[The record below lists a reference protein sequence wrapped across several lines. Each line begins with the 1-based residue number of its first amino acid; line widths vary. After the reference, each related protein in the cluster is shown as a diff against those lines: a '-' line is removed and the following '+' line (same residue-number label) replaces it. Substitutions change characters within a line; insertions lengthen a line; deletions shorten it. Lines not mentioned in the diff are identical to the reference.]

1 MKHIL
6 VALGL
11 IFVAASAAASD
22 QGIAAVDQAWV
33 KAMLAGDAA
42 AVAALYAPDAVMY
55 PPDAMEVKGRD
66 AIRKTYEDLF
76 AGMKIHD
83 VKVVPARYET
93 RGDTSMGWGRFA
105 LTMVPKGGGDPV
117 SVEGRFTAV
126 AKKIFGKWSYVVD
139 HASAPLPPPPA
150 PEKKS
155 HP

>member
-1 MKHIL
+1 MKRTL
-6 VALGL
+6 LALG
-11 IFVAASAAASD
+11 IVFAAASATAAD
-22 QGIAAVDQAWV
+22 KGIAAVDQAWM

-55 PPDAMEVKGRD
+55 PPDAMEVRGRD
-66 AIRKTYEDLF
+66 AIRKAYEDLF

-83 VKVVPARYET
+83 VKVTPARYET

-139 HASAPLPPPPA
+139 HSSAPLPPPPA
-150 PEKKS
+150 ASKK
-155 HP
+155 